1 MNNENNYYKAPFL
14 FMDDV
19 VQLKEAIIV
28 AQNHYGDQRN
38 GTLDW
43 DNYCQKRIDQLERV
57 LYKIDSE
64 NYKELPTPPTKEI

>member
-43 DNYCQKRIDQLERV
+43 DAYCQKRIDQLERV

-64 NYKELPTPPTKEI
+64 NYKPLPTPTNEEK

>member
-1 MNNENNYYKAPFL
+1 MNNENNYYKTPLL

-43 DNYCQKRIDQLERV
+43 DDYCQKRIDQLERV

-64 NYKELPTPPTKEI
+64 NYKPLPTPPYEEI

>member
-1 MNNENNYYKAPFL
+1 MKDENNYYKSPLL

-43 DNYCQKRIDQLERV
+43 DAYCQKRIDQLERV
-57 LYKIDSE
+57 LYSIESTPF
-64 NYKELPTPPTKEI
+64 KELPEPQEK

>member
-1 MNNENNYYKAPFL
+1 MNNENNYYKSPLL
-14 FMDDV
+14 FMRDV

-43 DNYCQKRIDQLERV
+43 DAYCQKRIDQLERV
-57 LYKIDSE
+57 LYKINSE
-64 NYKELPTPPTKEI
+64 NYKPLPTPPKEI

>member
-57 LYKIDSE
+57 LHKLHSTH
-64 NYKELPTPPTKEI
+64 YKELPTPPKEI

>member
-1 MNNENNYYKAPFL
+1 MNNENNSYKSPFL

-19 VQLKEAIIV
+19 VQLKAAIIV

-43 DNYCQKRIDQLERV
+43 DAYCQKRIDQLERV

-64 NYKELPTPPTKEI
+64 NYKPLPEPTKEK